1 MGVIKMS
8 DVFKQEP
15 LFNGKQ
21 LVVLNRA
28 LEEKDLVVEVNRSID
43 EEAPVAFS
51 FALVIRLSDSILADL
66 ETLSIPSFALK
77 DRISTKSISYRG
89 IEGRDAKIE
98 YFKRVRDA
106 HLAEFEEGKA
116 AEIELALDEA
126 NQKLLNAVNL
136 LNHSAI
142 ASLYN
147 AVVHLKGGELDTLM
161 TGKAKRNIAVL
172 EANRVDV
179 QREKRGLENHIAM
192 LDMQIRE
199 LDNLVLAT
207 KRDEVKFAIVRNL
220 GDVGVGLLESFEA
233 DIPDYKM

>member
-1 MGVIKMS
+1 
-8 DVFKQEP
+8 
-15 LFNGKQ
+15 
-21 LVVLNRA
+21 
-28 LEEKDLVVEVNRSID
+28 
-43 EEAPVAFS
+43 
-51 FALVIRLSDSILADL
+51 
-66 ETLSIPSFALK
+66 
-77 DRISTKSISYRG
+77 
-89 IEGRDAKIE
+89 
-98 YFKRVRDA
+98 
-106 HLAEFEEGKA
+106 
-116 AEIELALDEA
+116 
-126 NQKLLNAVNL
+126 
-136 LNHSAI
+136 
-142 ASLYN
+142 
-147 AVVHLKGGELDTLM
+147 VHLKGGELDTLM